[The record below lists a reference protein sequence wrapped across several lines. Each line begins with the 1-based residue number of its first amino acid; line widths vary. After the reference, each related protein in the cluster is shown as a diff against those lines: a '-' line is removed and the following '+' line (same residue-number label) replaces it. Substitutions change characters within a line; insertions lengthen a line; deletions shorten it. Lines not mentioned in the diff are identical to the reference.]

1 MLVTRQFWIPL
12 TSILWPKNTILG
24 MTMGPETVWL
34 PTFCF
39 HCVCVCVLLIYEMK
53 YFFQGVF
60 ETQGGRESHSSWWT
74 EEQWEWILVSCA
86 AEDCALWPGLPP
98 QRPDQWWEE
107 TGRRGLFLR
116 GALPPHLHLYSR
128 CWHQP
133 SCTQVRVGL
142 CIWKPQICIEH
153 APSAE
158 PSGKSACCMTG
169 FNTEAAK
176 TRVKQMIISLN

>member
-1 MLVTRQFWIPL
+1 MDDNGAENSLVTN
-12 TSILWPKNTILG
+12 ILFSL
-24 MTMGPETVWL
+24 
-34 PTFCF
+34 
-39 HCVCVCVLLIYEMK
+39 CVCVLLIYEMK

-98 QRPDQWWEE
+98 QWPDQWWEE

-133 SCTQVRVGL
+133 SCTQVRVCL

-153 APSAE
+153 TPSAE
-158 PSGKSACCMTG
+158 QSGKRACCMTG

>member
-1 MLVTRQFWIPL
+1 MDDNGAENSLVTN
-12 TSILWPKNTILG
+12 ILFSLC
-24 MTMGPETVWL
+24 V
-34 PTFCF
+34 
-39 HCVCVCVLLIYEMK
+39 CVCVCVLLIYEMK

-158 PSGKSACCMTG
+158 QSGKRACCMTG
-169 FNTEAAK
+169 FNTKAAK
-176 TRVKQMIISLN
+176 TRVKQMIIHLN